1 MGADEMSG
9 AGALTARGWTMAVA
23 GLALCAGSLLVGQRD
38 LLWPGLFLTALPVVS
53 AVLVALSSRR
63 LALHRSISPHQ
74 VVVGEPASCTVV
86 LRQDGVGPG
95 AVYIVEDHLPP
106 ALGDGPSFVVPFGI
120 VGGARQLDYQVRAQ
134 WRGRHQ
140 VGPISRGATDGL
152 GLVQRWRVLPGTA
165 ELTVTPRVFAL
176 APSREASGVGASADT
191 DVLRTSLVG
200 PDDVLIRDYR
210 SGDDVRRIHWR
221 STARTGQLMVRREE
235 RSWDP
240 SAVVLVDNRRVHY
253 GESVPDDRFEWVVS
267 AAASICLHLQE
278 SGFSVSVADASGQ
291 VVRPE
296 GVDTVR
302 TPALLLHLTDL
313 PLVEQ
318 DSLMR
323 AVSGS
328 QSGVR
333 GQLMIAI
340 LAHLDL
346 TDMVA
351 LRSAHRDRRTCW
363 ALVVDDAPVSPESSR
378 AALALHEAGWHVER
392 VDAAT
397 PVAVAWE
404 SLGRGGTR

>member
-1 MGADEMSG
+1 MGG
-9 AGALTARGWTMAVA
+9 AGALTARGWTITLA

-38 LLWPGLFLTALPVVS
+38 LLWPGLFLTTLPLAS
-53 AVLVALSSRR
+53 TVLVVLSSRR
-63 LALHRSISPHQ
+63 LALHRTVSPHQ

-86 LRQDGVGPG
+86 LRRDAVGPG
-95 AVYIVEDHLPP
+95 AVSIVEEQLPP
-106 ALGDGPSFVVPFGI
+106 ALGDPPSFVVTFGMA
-120 VGGARQLDYQVRAQ
+120 GGARQLDYQIRGD

-140 VGPISRGATDGL
+140 MGPIRHGATDGL

-176 APSREASGVGASADT
+176 APAREASGVGASTDT

-200 PDDVLIRDYR
+200 PDDVLIREYR

-235 RSWDP
+235 RAWDP
-240 SAVVLVDNRRVHY
+240 SAVVIVDNRRVHY
-253 GESVPDDRFEWVVS
+253 GTSVPDERFEWVVS
-267 AAASICLHLQE
+267 ATASIALHLQE
-278 SGFSVSVADASGQ
+278 SGFSVSVADASGH

-296 GVDTVR
+296 GVGAVR
-302 TPALLLHLTDL
+302 TQSLLLHLTDL

-318 DSLMR
+318 DSLLR

-333 GQLMIAI
+333 GQLLIAI

-346 TDMVA
+346 ADMVA

-392 VDAAT
+392 VDAST
-397 PVAVAWE
+397 PVAAAWD